1 MSKVATWL
9 FGFVVLSFSLY
20 AQLSRGTIT
29 GVLTDSTGA
38 VIPAAR
44 VSVRNVSNGATY
56 QSTTNSN
63 GQFTVPNLPP
73 GPYEAVFEAPSFKRL
88 VRSGIELGATE
99 VARVDASMELG
110 AVTESVQVSADAEKL
125 QTETPEVGT
134 SLTNHELI
142 DLPLSFGGARLAE
155 NFAYK
160 VSPGVSGSS
169 WTSNINGSTN
179 YSKETLLDGATVTTY
194 LSGHFGESSVSVE
207 AIQQF
212 KIQTSGMS
220 AEFGRTQAGVFNY
233 VMKSGANE
241 IHGSAFGELRNEALD
256 ANSFVNNS
264 RALPRALD
272 RKQNYAFSFG
282 GPVTIPKVYHGKNK
296 SFFYTSYERYR
307 ERTGG
312 FGAPNKTA
320 PLPEFYDGN
329 FSRLLGPSTG
339 QQDAMGR
346 DVVRGAIYDPNTFH
360 QVASGRW
367 VGDMFPGN
375 MIPVSRFSK
384 VSQNLN
390 GIAKKSYLP
399 TVRDASG
406 LIPLVNNTSFP
417 IAGTPEFDQYQF
429 SVKGDQIINSK
440 QKVSGSSSYNARP
453 RLLLD
458 QGGLWDA
465 SDPEGGPLSKARR
478 QRVASVLARL
488 AHDYT
493 ISPTLLNNFTLF
505 YNRMGNP
512 NIGVHKGI
520 DGSKTLGIGNLD
532 TYGFPA
538 INWGGGPFVTLDN
551 PGDPQ
556 NDYQVYT
563 GFGLLD
569 SVSFSKGRHFMKAGY
584 DYRQNR
590 FDGRPTQGG
599 SFNFNARAT
608 AIPNEAFAG
617 NLTGYAFASYLL
629 GIVDS
634 AGLSDPV
641 GLGGRRYYHAL
652 FFQDD
657 FKVGKRLTLN
667 LGVRWE
673 YQPPF
678 QEMHS
683 RISSWNPNKV
693 DPATGMKGAYDFAG
707 NCSVCTGQN
716 YFGSVSYRDF
726 GPRIGFAYRPFEKWT
741 VRGSYGIFYEA
752 DSFNGFSGTPLGKAT
767 NVQAGG
773 TWQLSADP
781 VNPWAGIFNWD
792 GGLPLNRFVPSS
804 YDVSWGDKNRPGM
817 IDPKYGR
824 TPYIQQWNINLQHE
838 LVKNLILDVG
848 YIGNKSTGLRN
859 GQLQL
864 VDQLPVSALSQF
876 GRALN
881 NAVTTPAQAAANGI
895 AYPYAGFQG
904 TVASA
909 IRPYPQVQGNQT
921 VSVYGSPL
929 GFSTYN
935 ALEVVLDKRFSH
947 GLTMYANYVWS
958 KTLANETSSM
968 VNDNGGRPL
977 DYYNL
982 KLEKSVSANDVPH
995 MFKTYVDYQL
1005 PFGKGRTFLNTG
1017 RLYNAIFGGWSIST
1031 VLNYFSGT
1039 PIGVGGSG
1047 ALSGGWNGAGNRAN
1061 IASGVPLEVS
1071 GFDKAAFQIVN
1082 TNLPSNTYLNK
1093 SAFTDPAPLTL
1104 GNSAF
1109 RLTQVRNFG
1118 TISEDLGLQTNH
1130 TFKDKYR
1137 FQLRAEALNMFNRH
1151 QLGGINTSITSP
1163 AFGQVTSVSGFRVVQ
1178 VGTRFDF

>member
-1 MSKVATWL
+1 MSKLLLLTLLAS
-9 FGFVVLSFSLY
+9 LSLN
-20 AQLSRGTIT
+20 AQLNRGSIT
-29 GVLTDSTGA
+29 GVLSDSTGA
-38 VIPAAR
+38 VIPTAKVTVKNLA
-44 VSVRNVSNGATY
+44 NGAVYET
-56 QSTTNSN
+56 QTNGN
-63 GQFTVPNLPP
+63 GQFTAPNLPP
-73 GPYEAVFEAPSFKRL
+73 GSYEVAFEAASFKRL

-99 VARVDASMELG
+99 VARVDATLEVG
-110 AVTESVQVSADAEKL
+110 AVTESVQITAQAEKL

-134 SLTNHELI
+134 SLSNRELI

-233 VMKSGANE
+233 VMKSGANQ
-241 IHGSAFGELRNEALD
+241 IHGSVFGELRNEALD
-256 ANSFVNNS
+256 ANSFVNNA
-264 RALPRALD
+264 RGLPRALD

-282 GPVTIPKVYHGKNK
+282 GPVYIPKVYNGKNK
-296 SFFYTSYERYR
+296 SFFYASYERYR

-312 FGAPNKTA
+312 FTANKTA

-329 FSRLLGPSTG
+329 FSRLLGAATG

-346 DVVRGAIYDPNTFH
+346 DVFRGAIYDPATFR
-360 QVASGRW
+360 QLASGRW
-367 VGDMFPGN
+367 IGDMFPGN
-375 MIPVSRFSK
+375 IIPVSRFSK
-384 VSQNLN
+384 VSQNVN
-390 GIAKKSYLP
+390 GIARKSYVP
-399 TVRDASG
+399 TVRDATG
-406 LIPLVNNTSFP
+406 QIPLVNNMSFP
-417 IAGTPEFDQYQF
+417 VAGTPEFDQYQF
-429 SVKGDQIINSK
+429 SVKGDQIIGAK
-440 QKVSGSSSYNARP
+440 QKISGSSSYNARP

-458 QGGLWDA
+458 QGGIWD
-465 SDPEGGPLSKARR
+465 STDPEGGPLSKARR

-493 ISPTLLNNFTLF
+493 ISPNLLNNITVY

-512 NIGVHKGI
+512 NIGVHKAL
-520 DGSKTLGIGNLD
+520 DGAKSLGIANLD
-532 TYGFPA
+532 TFGYPQ
-538 INWGGGPFVTLDN
+538 INWGGGPFVTLDQ

-563 GFGLLD
+563 GYGLID
-569 SVSFSKGRHFMKAGY
+569 SVSFSKGKHFMKAGY

-599 SFNFNARAT
+599 SFNFNARGT
-608 AIPNEAFAG
+608 AIPNESFSG

-634 AGLSDPV
+634 AGLTDPV
-641 GLGGRRYYHAL
+641 GLGGRRYYHAI

-657 FKVGKRLTLN
+657 FKVNSRLTLN

-678 QEMHS
+678 QEMHN
-683 RISSWNPNKV
+683 RISSWNPAKL
-693 DPATGMKGAYDFAG
+693 DPTTGLPGAYDFAG
-707 NCSVCTGQN
+707 NCSGCTGKN
-716 YFGSVSYRDF
+716 YFGKISYRDF
-726 GPRIGFAYRPFEKWT
+726 GPRIGFAWRPFEKWT
-741 VRGSYGIFYEA
+741 LRGSYGIFYEA

-767 NVQAGG
+767 NVQSGG

-781 VNPWAGIFNWD
+781 VNPAAGIFNWD
-792 GGLPLNRFVPSS
+792 NGLPLSRFVPAS
-804 YDVSWGDKNRPGM
+804 YDVSWGDRNRPGM
-817 IDPKYGR
+817 IDPNYGK
-824 TPYIQQWNINLQHE
+824 TPYIQQWNLNIQRE
-838 LVKNLILDVG
+838 LIKDLVLDIG
-848 YIGNKSTGLRN
+848 YIGNKATGLRD

-864 VDQLPVSALSQF
+864 VDQLPASVLSQY
-876 GRALN
+876 GRNLN
-881 NAVTTPAQAAANGI
+881 NAVISPADAAANGI

-909 IRPYPQVQGNQT
+909 LRPYPQVQGNQT
-921 VSVYGSPL
+921 VNVYGSPL

-935 ALEVVLDKRFSH
+935 ALEIVIDKRFSH
-947 GLTMYANYVWS
+947 GLTTYANYVWS
-958 KTLANETSSM
+958 KSLANDTSSM
-968 VNDNGGRPL
+968 VTDNGGRPL

-995 MFKTYVDYQL
+995 MFKAYVDYQL
-1005 PFGKGRTFLNTG
+1005 PFGKGKALMSG
-1017 RLYNAIFGGWSIST
+1017 GGWVSNALFGGWSVSS

-1039 PIGVGGSG
+1039 PLGFAGSFP
-1047 ALSGGWNGAGNRAN
+1047 LTGGWNGAANRAN
-1061 IASGVPLEVS
+1061 ISAGDLKAS

-1093 SAFTDPAPLTL
+1093 SLFSDPAPLTL

-1109 RLTQVRNFG
+1109 RLTQIRNFG
-1118 TISEDLGLQTNH
+1118 VINEDLGLQKNH
-1130 TFKDKYR
+1130 TFKEKYR
-1137 FQLRAEALNMFNRH
+1137 FQLRAEFLNAFNRH
-1151 QLGGINTSITSP
+1151 QLTWN
-1163 AFGQVTSVSGFRVVQ
+1163 
-1178 VGTRFDF
+1178 